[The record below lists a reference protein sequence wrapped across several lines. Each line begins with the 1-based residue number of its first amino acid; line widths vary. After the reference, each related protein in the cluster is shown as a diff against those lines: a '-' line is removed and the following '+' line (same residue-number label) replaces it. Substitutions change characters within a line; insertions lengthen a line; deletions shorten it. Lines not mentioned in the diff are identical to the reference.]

1 MTIGVTLIGFF
12 LIGLH
17 FFDIRK
23 YKFNTKSV
31 ILIGLFAAISIMLY
45 FIQFIKYPQGGGI
58 TLFSMMPIML
68 LSLICGRRE
77 AITCGI
83 LFGVLKL
90 MNGGVIIN
98 PAQFLLD
105 YILPCMALGL
115 ANIFGTDKK
124 WKIFLGCLFAGILGT
139 VSSTI
144 SGVLYFGQYAPVGM
158 NPLVYSII
166 YNFSSA
172 GVESLLTSVLVV
184 IMPVEMLK
192 GRLMKNEKRNIGQ
205 A

>member
-1 MTIGVTLIGFF
+1 MTILIMLIGFALVGF
-12 LIGLH
+12 H

-23 YKFNTKSV
+23 YKFDTKRI
-31 ILIGLFAAISIMLY
+31 ILIGLFAAISIILY

-58 TLFSMMPIML
+58 TLFSMLPIML
-68 LSLICGRRE
+68 LSIICGRRE
-77 AITCGI
+77 AVTCGI
-83 LFGVLKL
+83 LFGLLKL
-90 MNGGVIIN
+90 INGGTIIN

-105 YILPCMALGL
+105 YILPCMALGF

-124 WKIFLGCLFAGILGT
+124 WKIFLGCLFAGVLGT
-139 VSSTI
+139 ISSTI
-144 SGVLYFGQYAPVGM
+144 SGYLYFGQYVPVGI

-172 GVESLLTSVLVV
+172 GVESLLTSILVV
-184 IMPVEMLK
+184 LMPLKMLK
-192 GRLMKNEKRNIGQ
+192 GRVFKNEKRTIRQ